1 MAISRSVLTI
11 CLATLFGGLATGCAT
26 NPTMGGSSGNAAS
39 GGAAGASSTD
49 ASDELEHC
57 DAPLGTLAV
66 YEDQREDWWRRYRSK
81 YPDLG
86 STTPV
91 LRTIVQQSNCFV
103 IVERGQAM
111 RNMEQEREL
120 MDSGELREGSNLG
133 KGQMVAADYT
143 MTPSIQFS
151 EKDTG
156 GLQGAVGGL
165 FGSTAGA
172 IAGGMSKNE
181 AATTLL
187 LTDNRSG
194 VQVSSSVGNAANM
207 DFNLGGGF
215 FSGLGAG
222 ARGYTDTPQGK
233 VLTAAFMDSYNQ
245 MVRSLR
251 NYQSQE
257 VEGGLGRGGQLEVGD

>member
-1 MAISRSVLTI
+1 MSISRSILSVSVAML
-11 CLATLFGGLATGCAT
+11 LGGLVTGCAT
-26 NPTMGGSSGNAAS
+26 NPSLGGSSGNTVS
-39 GGAAGASSTD
+39 GGAAGASSSN
-49 ASDELEHC
+49 ASEELEHC

-66 YEDQREDWWRRYRSK
+66 YEDRREDWWTRYRNN

-103 IVERGQAM
+103 IVERGDAM
-111 RNMEQEREL
+111 RNMTQEREL
-120 MDSGELREGSNLG
+120 MESGELREGSNFG
-133 KGQMVAADYT
+133 QGQMVAADYT
-143 MTPSIQFS
+143 MKPSIQFS
-151 EKDTG
+151 EQDTG
-156 GLQGAVGGL
+156 GLQGIVGGL
-165 FGSTAGA
+165 FGSTAA
-172 IAGGMSKNE
+172 AVAGGMSKNE

-207 DFNLGGGF
+207 DFNIGGGF

-222 ARGYTDTPQGK
+222 ARSYTDTPQGK

-251 NYQSQE
+251 NYKAQQ